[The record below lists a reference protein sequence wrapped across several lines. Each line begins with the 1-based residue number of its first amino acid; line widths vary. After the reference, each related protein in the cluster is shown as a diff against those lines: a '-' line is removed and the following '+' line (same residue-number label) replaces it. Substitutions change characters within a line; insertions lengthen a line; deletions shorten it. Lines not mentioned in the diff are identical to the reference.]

1 LNTPIKAFSVR
12 LGGATGISPYKVKA
26 ERRLSDMREH
36 FSDRALAERML
47 QRDEN
52 PVIYE
57 VYEVPQTPIGGQ
69 LNVGCTV
76 VYPGTIGDEFYFTMG
91 HFHQKETTSEVYV
104 GMEGEG
110 LILMQDRQGGSIHL
124 DIKPGILVYIPPNT
138 AHRTVNT
145 ARDTLI
151 FLAVYPS
158 DAGHDYESVRTKGFE
173 KLIVQKNG
181 KPSVIDNPNYRL
193 R

>member
-1 LNTPIKAFSVR
+1 M
-12 LGGATGISPYKVKA
+12 SPYKVKA
-26 ERRLSDMREH
+26 ERRLSDMQEY
-36 FSDRALAERML
+36 FSDRALAARML
-47 QRDEN
+47 GKGEN

-76 VYPGTIGDEFYFTMG
+76 VYPGTIGDEYYFTMG

-110 LILMQDRQGGSIHL
+110 LILMQDRRGRATHL
-124 DIKPGILVYIPPNT
+124 DIRPNNLVYIPPNI

-145 ARDTLI
+145 SRDTLI

-158 DAGHDYESVRTKGFE
+158 DAGHDYESVRTKGFT

-181 KPSVIDNPNYRL
+181 KPSVIDNPDYVPR
-193 R
+193 

>member
-1 LNTPIKAFSVR
+1 LTRPIKAFSAR

-36 FSDRALAERML
+36 FSDRSLTERML
-47 QRDEN
+47 QQGEN

-57 VYEVPQTPIGGQ
+57 VYEVPQKPIGGQ

-76 VYPGTIGDEFYFTMG
+76 VYSGTIGDEYYFTMG

-110 LILMQDRQGGSIHL
+110 LILMQDRRGRTTYL
-124 DIKPGILVYIPPNT
+124 DIKPKDLVYIPPAT

-145 ARDTLI
+145 GRDTLI

-158 DAGHDYESVRTKGFE
+158 DSGHDYESVRTKGFA
-173 KLIVQKNG
+173 KLVIQKNG
-181 KPSVIDNPNYRL
+181 KPSLTDNPNYAL
-193 R
+193 I